1 MRSLVRSLVLGWLKG
16 FFRMTAFV
24 GKEFVEVIRRP
35 SVLFSLVLGP
45 FFIMALF
52 GVGYS
57 GQRRPLDTIL
67 VVPAGADL
75 PRETQAYQPVLG
87 PAVNLV
93 EVMEDAESARQRL
106 AQRRVDLVVTV
117 PANVEDQFLS
127 GQQSVIGVEY
137 NQVDPIRDNYARFVA
152 DRQVAELNR
161 TIIER
166 AAREGQQYAV
176 SNPATQQAAQE
187 VAHIPPEVV
196 AAPTRADLQNRA
208 PITPTVIAY
217 YAPAVLALILQHM
230 AITLTALSLVRER
243 SSGAMDIFRVAPVR
257 TLEILIGKYLAYG
270 LFNLSIGAIISLLM
284 VFLLGIPLLG
294 DAGLFAAVV
303 ALLTFASLGVGLL
316 VSSLVDTERQAVQLA
331 MLVLLASVFFG
342 GFVLPLDEFRLIA
355 RAVAYLLPVTY
366 GIRLLQDTML
376 RGGTNVVWQIW
387 ALAGFGVALF
397 LLTALAL
404 RRALARG

>member
-1 MRSLVRSLVLGWLKG
+1 MRFLLLGWLKG

-24 GKEFVEVIRRP
+24 GKEFIEVVRRP

-45 FFIMALF
+45 FLIMALF

-67 VVPAGADL
+67 VVPASTDL
-75 PRETQAYQPVLG
+75 PRDTESYKPILG

-93 EVMEDAESARQRL
+93 EVTEDAESARARL
-106 AQRRVDLVVTV
+106 QQRRVDLVVTV
-117 PANVEDQFLS
+117 PPNVEDQFLS

-166 AAREGQQYAV
+166 AARQGIQYAAA
-176 SNPATQQAAQE
+176 NPSTQELAQ
-187 VAHIPPEVV
+187 IPPEVV
-196 AAPTRADLQNRA
+196 AAPTRADLRNAA
-208 PITPTVIAY
+208 PLSPTVVGY
-217 YAPAVLALILQHM
+217 YAPAVLALVLQHM
-230 AITLTALSLVRER
+230 AITLTALSLLRER
-243 SSGAMDIFRVAPVR
+243 SSGAMDVFRVAPVR
-257 TLEILIGKYLAYG
+257 TLEILVGKYLAYG
-270 LFNLSIGAIISLLM
+270 LFNLSIGAIVSLLM

-294 DAGLFAAVV
+294 DAGLFAGVV
-303 ALLTFASLGVGLL
+303 ALLTFASLGLGLL
-316 VSSLVDTERQAVQLA
+316 ISSLVDTERQAVQLS

-355 RAVAYLLPVTY
+355 RAVAYALPVTY
-366 GIRLLQDTML
+366 GIQLLQDTML
-376 RGGTNVVWQIW
+376 RGGTNAVWQLW
-387 ALAGFGVALF
+387 ALGGIGAALF
-397 LLTALAL
+397 VFTALAL
-404 RRALARG
+404 RRSLARA